1 MPVFEGL
8 IRYRRDVLSSA
19 SILNIL
25 DQDTFLGILLMN
37 RDHGKK
43 YSAILFGTNLLSS
56 FHLPGLK
63 DQRVPDR
70 KSVTDL
76 GVELIFQNSNP
87 VL

>member
-56 FHLPGLK
+56 FRLPGLK